1 MRFKLI
7 SIHSVF
13 IISRPPNSKTEQTN
27 EQTTDNNTNKRRTS
41 MKKKIL
47 SIALV
52 LAGLMGTSAMAQS
65 PSTPQQVAQTA
76 PAAAKANKM
85 ANPFEGLNL
94 SEKQQAEL
102 KALREGCK
110 AERQKI
116 AEKERAEKKEMKE
129 QRKKDTK
136 EYLAKVKEI
145 LTPDQYVQFLENAY
159 LNQGGRPFGSF
170 KGGKQG
176 MRQARNGKQ
185 AGQRAP
191 KGQRAQRTNAS
202 LPSTQNAAM

>member
-1 MRFKLI
+1 
-7 SIHSVF
+7 
-13 IISRPPNSKTEQTN
+13 
-27 EQTTDNNTNKRRTS
+27 

-52 LAGLMGTSAMAQS
+52 LAGLMGSSAMAQS
-65 PSTPQQVAQTA
+65 PSAPQQATQTVAT
-76 PAAAKANKM
+76 PNAKKM

-129 QRKKDTK
+129 QRKKDAK

-145 LTPDQYVQFLENAY
+145 LTPQQYVQFLENAY
-159 LNQGGRPFGSF
+159 LNQGGRPFGSPR
-170 KGGKQG
+170 GGKQG

-185 AGQRAP
+185 AGQRA
-191 KGQRAQRTNAS
+191 QRTNAS
-202 LPSTQNAAM
+202 HPSTQNAAM

>member
-1 MRFKLI
+1 
-7 SIHSVF
+7 
-13 IISRPPNSKTEQTN
+13 
-27 EQTTDNNTNKRRTS
+27 

-65 PSTPQQVAQTA
+65 PSTAQQVAQTA
-76 PAAAKANKM
+76 TTAATPKANKVS
-85 ANPFEGLNL
+85 PFDGLNL
-94 SEKQQAEL
+94 SEKQQAEI

-110 AERQKI
+110 VERQKI
-116 AEKERAEKKEMKE
+116 AEQEKAEKKEMKE

-159 LNQGGRPFGSF
+159 MTQSNRPFGSF
-170 KGGKQG
+170 QGGKQG

-185 AGQRAP
+185 SGQQRAQKGQ
-191 KGQRAQRTNAS
+191 KGQRGQRTNAS
-202 LPSTQNAAM
+202 LPTQNATL